1 METNSLALAYF
12 QVRLLLVSGRVSQ
25 LQLAI
30 RLILVIHLT
39 RQPLHGGWSD
49 LEVYVPSGALYI
61 CIYMYI
67 ILGYLDLLEV
77 VVKNTNISYS
87 PNGG

>member
-30 RLILVIHLT
+30 RLILVIHST

-49 LEVYVPSGALYI
+49 LEVYAPSGALYI
-61 CIYMYI
+61 SYI
-67 ILGYLDLLEV
+67 IYLYIHVYHPGLLRFA
-77 VVKNTNISYS
+77 
-87 PNGG
+87 